1 MLKCNTIRERR
12 LVKMHMKVE
21 KGKKQTN
28 MFLFLNH
35 YGLIHPMV
43 VIHACGTCNSKINGK
58 KKPIQTA
65 REAKKKMNY

>member
-58 KKPIQTA
+58 KTPFKQHV
-65 REAKKKMNY
+65 RRRRK